1 MKTRLRLLLLASFR
15 LSFGAEQLHVEVEQ
29 GKVSGHVLD
38 EKTHLH
44 VFRGIPYATPP
55 IGELRWR
62 LPKPPKKWEG
72 VRKCDQFSA
81 AAPQKLKNNA
91 SILLSEDCL
100 YLNIW
105 TKRAGKPEANLPV
118 MVWIHGGGLNQG
130 YGHKGYSD
138 GEGFANRNVVLVSL
152 NYRLGA
158 LGFLAHPD
166 LSAESPRGVSG
177 NYGLFDQ
184 IAALHWVKRNIKA
197 FGGDPNKVTIFG
209 ESAGG
214 TSVSALCSSPLAKG
228 LFAGAI
234 MQSPWMFGYV
244 NKLAEPNIVRLKDA
258 VGPVGSAEKIGLK
271 YADGQSIK
279 DLRKLS
285 GEDIVARSSYYK
297 TRVTIDGWLLSDHPA
312 EIFSRGEQADV
323 PTMIGTTKNEG
334 AFFWYFAKSK
344 SRKVFAD
351 KLKAF
356 YQDKTDAV
364 LALYPGESQEE
375 LQKSAVNYITDSWF
389 VQPAR
394 QLLEGMR
401 KVKSPTYQYEFVKN
415 GWAPHAAELKY
426 VFNTHVDSKDDFLAK
441 LMADQWVQ
449 FAKTG
454 DPNGEGLPSW
464 PPYKIDR
471 EYLRIGDEISVG
483 KALKKN
489 VCDVLDVATRG
500 LYNSE

>member
-1 MKTRLRLLLLASFR
+1 MKTLLILLLLASFR
-15 LSFGAEQLHVEVEQ
+15 LSFGAEQFHVEVQQ
-29 GKVSGHVLD
+29 GKVSGLVLD
-38 EKTHLH
+38 EKTHLR

-62 LPKPPKKWEG
+62 LPKPPKKWIG
-72 VRKCDQFSA
+72 VRECDQFSA
-81 AAPQKLKNNA
+81 AAPQKLKKNA
-91 SILLSEDCL
+91 SISLSEDCL

-118 MVWIHGGGLNQG
+118 MVSIHGGGLNQG

-184 IAALHWVKRNIKA
+184 IAALHWVKKNIKA

-258 VGPVGSAEKIGLK
+258 VGPVGSAEEIGLK
-271 YADGQSIK
+271 YADGLSIK

-285 GEDIVARSSYYK
+285 GEKIVARSSYFK
-297 TRVTIDGWLLSDHPA
+297 TRVTIDGCLLSAHPA

-334 AFFWYFAKSK
+334 AYFWYFAKSK
-344 SRKVFAD
+344 NRKVFAD

-356 YQDKTDAV
+356 YED
-364 LALYPGESQEE
+364 
-375 LQKSAVNYITDSWF
+375 
-389 VQPAR
+389 
-394 QLLEGMR
+394 
-401 KVKSPTYQYEFVKN
+401 
-415 GWAPHAAELKY
+415 
-426 VFNTHVDSKDDFLAK
+426 
-441 LMADQWVQ
+441 
-449 FAKTG
+449 
-454 DPNGEGLPSW
+454 
-464 PPYKIDR
+464 
-471 EYLRIGDEISVG
+471 
-483 KALKKN
+483 
-489 VCDVLDVATRG
+489 
-500 LYNSE
+500 

>member
-184 IAALHWVKRNIKA
+184 IAALHWVKKNIKA

-234 MQSPWMFGYV
+234 MQSP
-244 NKLAEPNIVRLKDA
+244 
-258 VGPVGSAEKIGLK
+258 
-271 YADGQSIK
+271 
-279 DLRKLS
+279 
-285 GEDIVARSSYYK
+285 
-297 TRVTIDGWLLSDHPA
+297 
-312 EIFSRGEQADV
+312 
-323 PTMIGTTKNEG
+323 
-334 AFFWYFAKSK
+334 
-344 SRKVFAD
+344 
-351 KLKAF
+351 
-356 YQDKTDAV
+356 
-364 LALYPGESQEE
+364 
-375 LQKSAVNYITDSWF
+375 
-389 VQPAR
+389 
-394 QLLEGMR
+394 
-401 KVKSPTYQYEFVKN
+401 
-415 GWAPHAAELKY
+415 
-426 VFNTHVDSKDDFLAK
+426 
-441 LMADQWVQ
+441 
-449 FAKTG
+449 
-454 DPNGEGLPSW
+454 
-464 PPYKIDR
+464 
-471 EYLRIGDEISVG
+471 
-483 KALKKN
+483 
-489 VCDVLDVATRG
+489 
-500 LYNSE
+500 

>member
-1 MKTRLRLLLLASFR
+1 M
-15 LSFGAEQLHVEVEQ
+15 EVEQ
-29 GKVSGHVLD
+29 GKVSGLVLD
-38 EKTHLH
+38 EKTHLR

-55 IGELRWR
+55 VGELRWR
-62 LPKPPKKWEG
+62 LPKPPEKWEG

-81 AAPQKLKNNA
+81 AAPQKLRNNR
-91 SILLSEDCL
+91 SISLNEDCL

-130 YGHKGYSD
+130 YGHKAYSD
-138 GEGFANRNVVLVSL
+138 GKGFANRNVVLVSL

-158 LGFLAHPD
+158 LGFLAHPE
-166 LSAESPRGVSG
+166 LSAESPKGVSG

-184 IAALHWVKRNIKA
+184 IAALRWIKNNIKA
-197 FGGDPNKVTIFG
+197 FGGDSNKVTIFG

-228 LFAGAI
+228 FFARAI

-244 NKLAEPNIVRLKDA
+244 NRLAEPNIVRLKDA
-258 VGPVGSAEKIGLK
+258 VGPVESAENIGLK

-285 GEDIVARSSYYK
+285 GEEIVARSSYYK
-297 TRVTIDGWLLSDHPA
+297 TRVTIDGWLLSAHPA
-312 EIFSRGEQADV
+312 EIFARGEQADV
-323 PTMIGTTKNEG
+323 PTMIGTTKDEG
-334 AFFWYFAKSK
+334 GYFWYSAKSK
-344 SRKVFAD
+344 NRKAFAD

-356 YQDKTDAV
+356 YQDKTEAV
-364 LALYPGESQEE
+364 LALYPGESQKE
-375 LQKSAVNYITDSWF
+375 LQKTAVNYITDSWF

-401 KVKSPTYQYEFVKN
+401 KVESPAYQYEFIQN
-415 GWAPHAAELKY
+415 GWAPHASELKY
-426 VFNTHVDSKDDFLAK
+426 VFNTHVDSKDDSLAK
-441 LMADQWVQ
+441 LMADQWAQ

-454 DPNGEGLPSW
+454 NPNGEGLPSW
-464 PPYKIDR
+464 PLYKIDE

-489 VCDVLDVATRG
+489 VCDVLDIATRG
-500 LYNSE
+500 LYSSE